1 MQLIELEVNQ
11 FRQFRQPLRLSDL
24 QPGLNVIA
32 GPNESGKSTLV
43 RALRAA
49 FFERYGSS
57 VMTDLQ
63 PWGDTSAA
71 PEVNLSFLWQGQ
83 TWRLH
88 KRFLKQKRC
97 DLHVDSQH
105 WSGAEAEE
113 KLAALLGYEF
123 PGKGVSKAEH
133 WGIPGLL
140 WIEQGSGHEIT
151 HAVTHASEHLQ
162 AALGTSL
169 GELASS
175 GGDQV
180 LDAVSSQL
188 AELQTRTGKP
198 TGRYAQLQQAAA
210 EQADKVATL
219 TERVEQYRAEVDQL
233 SQLVQQQAADE
244 LHKPWL
250 EYRRRERETQ
260 QALDQVERLQ
270 QQQEQD
276 LLLQTQCGNTLR
288 LIREQI
294 ASYQHQ
300 LEEQTRREQAL
311 CSAATRCQ
319 SLQQQVQTTA
329 DELQRAEQDY
339 VAAREQCQQVRSH
352 AQWQQQASEQ
362 TALHTRLQQLEPRLA
377 DARRNAQEVADW
389 QHKLQQTRLPAAE
402 LKQLRQLQATLD
414 QLLARQQQ
422 AATRLEYEVS
432 GSAVS
437 LNGQLLS
444 GRGEHW
450 LTQAAEL
457 ELGSLGRVRI
467 VPGGNDLNELR
478 REQQRIQ
485 DAYAA
490 LCQQLGV
497 RDLAAAEQQ
506 QEQAQQAERQL
517 AEVQTRL
524 ASLAPEGVAALEQ
537 ALDACRQQLASM
549 PALPEQTT
557 SPSPEISL
565 HQAESLLTAAEQ
577 AWRQAEQRA
586 RDVQQQLAAA
596 EREQAAAAAELSRLQ
611 THIAALQN
619 QQQAQGLTSQLNE
632 QLAIA
637 QTLKQRL
644 HERAEQI
651 AAARPDIL
659 QDDRV
664 RFTRTAEQ
672 LEQAFAERKT
682 SIVGLRSGLQALNAE
697 ALEEQLAAASQA
709 AEQSS
714 RRLQE
719 VERRVAALRLLRDLL
734 GEQRQALTRR
744 LQAPL
749 QTHIQHYLQLLFPQA
764 DLLVDEQLQPRQLV
778 RQQAGGAVNDPLEAL
793 SYGAREQMGLISR
806 LAYADLLQ
814 AAGRPT
820 LIILDDALVHS
831 DNQRLDDMK
840 RILFDASRRHQVLLF
855 TCHAD
860 KWQDLGVPV
869 RQMQQLA
876 RGT

>member
-63 PWGDTSAA
+63 PWGDSSAA
-71 PEVNLSFLWQGQ
+71 PEVNLSFLWQAQ

-97 DLHVDSQH
+97 DLHIDSQH
-105 WSGAEAEE
+105 WSGGEAEE

-140 WIEQGSGHEIT
+140 WIEQGSGHEIST
-151 HAVTHASEHLQ
+151 AVSHASEHLQ
-162 AALGTSL
+162 AALGNTL

-175 GGDQV
+175 GGDRV
-180 LDAVSSQL
+180 LDAVNSQL

-198 TGRYAQLQQAAA
+198 TGRYAQLLQAAA
-210 EQADKVATL
+210 EQAGKEAAL
-219 TERVEQYRAEVDQL
+219 AERVARYRSEVDQL
-233 SQLVQQQAADE
+233 GQLVQQQAADE

-250 EYRRRERETQ
+250 EYRRREREAQ
-260 QALDQVERLQ
+260 QALDQVEGLQ
-270 QQQEQD
+270 QQQQQD
-276 LLLQTQCGNTLR
+276 LQLQAQCRNTLR

-294 ASYQHQ
+294 AGYQHQ
-300 LEEQTRREQAL
+300 LEERERRKQAL
-311 CSAATRCQ
+311 SSAAARHQ
-319 SLQQQVQTTA
+319 SLQQQAQEA
-329 DELQRAEQDY
+329 AHGLQRTEHDHA
-339 VAAREQCQQVRSH
+339 AAREQCQQVRNH
-352 AQWQQQASEQ
+352 AQWQQQVTDQA
-362 TALHTRLQQLEPRLA
+362 ALQARLKQLQPRLEA
-377 DARRNAQEVADW
+377 ARRSVTEVTDW
-389 QHKLQQTRLPAAE
+389 QQTLQHNQLPAAE
-402 LKQLRQLQATLD
+402 LKALRQLQTALD
-414 QLLARQQQ
+414 QVLARQHQ
-422 AATRLEYEVS
+422 AATRLEYDLTTSEVS
-432 GSAVS
+432 
-437 LNGQLLS
+437 LDGQALD
-444 GRGEHW
+444 GRGEQW
-450 LTQAAEL
+450 LTRAAEL
-457 ELGSLGRVRI
+457 ELGTLGTLRI
-467 VPGGNDLNELR
+467 VPGGSDLGELR
-478 REQQRIQ
+478 REQQRVQ

-497 RDLAAAEQQ
+497 KDLAAAEQRE
-506 QEQAQQAERQL
+506 EQAQQAERQL
-517 AEVQTRL
+517 AAAQTRL
-524 ASLAPEGVAALEQ
+524 AGLAPDGVAALEQ
-537 ALDACRQQLASM
+537 SLDACQQQLASL
-549 PALPEQTT
+549 PALPEEAAGQQ
-557 SPSPEISL
+557 PEISL
-565 HQAESLLTAAEQ
+565 HQAESLLTAAEE

-596 EREQAAAAAELSRLQ
+596 EREQRAAEAELNRLQ
-611 THIAALQN
+611 THIAELQS

-632 QLAIA
+632 QLSIA
-637 QTLKQRL
+637 QTLQQRL
-644 HERAEQI
+644 SERAEQI

-697 ALEEQLAAASQA
+697 ALEEQLAAARQA
-709 AEQSS
+709 AEQTT

-719 VERRVAALRLLRDLL
+719 VERRAAALCLLRDLL
-734 GEQRQALTRR
+734 GEQRQALTKR

-749 QTHIQHYLQLLFPQA
+749 QAHIQHYLRLLFPQA

-778 RQQAGGAVNDPLEAL
+778 RQQPGGAVNDPLEAL

-840 RILFDASRRHQVLLF
+840 RILFDAARRHQVLLF

-869 RQMQQLA
+869 RQMQQLV
-876 RGT
+876 GGV